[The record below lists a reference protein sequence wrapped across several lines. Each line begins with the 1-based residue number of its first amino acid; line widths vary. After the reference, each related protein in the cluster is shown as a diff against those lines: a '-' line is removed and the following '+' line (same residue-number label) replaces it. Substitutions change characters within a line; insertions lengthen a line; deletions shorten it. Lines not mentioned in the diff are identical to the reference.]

1 MKAKNVL
8 YFRWIVLMLAA
19 LALLTAC
26 APGGAEVAGAPA
38 TEAVVATIMI
48 AATPAPSATPTVAPS
63 ATATAT
69 ATPLPTDTPTT
80 TPSPTATAVPTQPPP
95 PPATPTPHPSA
106 MLHFN
111 LPFRPDGVLY
121 AANGETLLLSKAKQF
136 ALVRAV
142 DGSLISTFD
151 IAGQQVSAY
160 DLSPDGAWFAVVV
173 VNDSGGN
180 DLLLYDT
187 ASATLKHTIPAEKAT
202 GSFKLRF
209 SPDGQT
215 VFLGS
220 PEGTVKRFSITDGK
234 QTMTMQAHRD
244 QVTCLAVA
252 PDGQFLVTGS
262 FYSDRDV
269 TAWTLEGE
277 KATTLSQNNPHCYHA
292 VFSPDGRRLLF
303 HSGEKM
309 SLYQVSDWERE
320 WFVDFNPGS
329 VPFVGFT
336 PDGRIYRG
344 NRSGK
349 IELLDA
355 VNQDISD
362 TLELGALVSL
372 AFSPD
377 GTRVAVVRPNSFMEV
392 LSVAP

>member
-1 MKAKNVL
+1 
-8 YFRWIVLMLAA
+8 
-19 LALLTAC
+19 
-26 APGGAEVAGAPA
+26 
-38 TEAVVATIMI
+38 
-48 AATPAPSATPTVAPS
+48 
-63 ATATAT
+63 
-69 ATPLPTDTPTT
+69 
-80 TPSPTATAVPTQPPP
+80 
-95 PPATPTPHPSA
+95 

-142 DGSLISTFD
+142 DGSLISAFD

-160 DLSPDGAWFAVVV
+160 DLSPDSTWFAAVVF
-173 VNDSGGN
+173 NDSGGN

-187 ASATLKHTIPAEKAT
+187 TSATLKHTIQA
-202 GSFKLRF
+202 GSTAGNFRLRF
-209 SPDGQT
+209 SPDSQT
-215 VFLGS
+215 LFLGS
-220 PEGTVKRFSITDGK
+220 PDGTIKRFNTADGK
-234 QTMTMQAHRD
+234 RIVSIPAHRD
-244 QVTCLAVA
+244 QVTCLAVS
-252 PDGQFLVTGS
+252 PDGKTFVTGS
-262 FYSDRDV
+262 FYTDKNV
-269 TAWTLEGE
+269 TAWILEGD
-277 KATTLSQNNPHCYHA
+277 KVATLSQNNPHCYLA

-309 SLYQVSDWERE
+309 SLYRVSDWERE

-355 VNQDISD
+355 VSQEISD
-362 TLELGALVSL
+362 TLELGPLVSL

-377 GTRVAVVRPNSFMEV
+377 GTRVAVVRPNGFVEV
-392 LSVAP
+392 LGIATK